1 MLLRPQKAPSIRRLR
16 PFLCIFSERSACR
29 PWNVR
34 PSTLRIRFLLSS
46 LEHTQSAA
54 LTNMSQENISHI
66 QCCHILVFI
75 IITKIGGYFGII
87 ITAAAWNLCVNIV
100 IFTTRHTKC
109 KCQLINFH
117 DDSQMCLLLFFHFCC
132 GCKFCVTIRDCFF
145 QTIPLH
151 FTHCRKQIKSPKM
164 SFTIPIKLAISTHE
178 LKGY

>member
-87 ITAAAWNLCVNIV
+87 IT
-100 IFTTRHTKC
+100 RHT

-117 DDSQMCLLLFFHFCC
+117 DGSQMSLLLCFHFCC
-132 GCKFCVTIRDCFF
+132 SCKFCVTIVTTIGIVFF
-145 QTIPLH
+145 
-151 FTHCRKQIKSPKM
+151 
-164 SFTIPIKLAISTHE
+164 KLYLCISHIA
-178 LKGY
+178 G